1 MEYLSLYK
9 AHFIN
14 SIDEKNIYFDRFNAS
29 NTIHFPINI
38 HNNESFLYLNNELLV
53 LLEKIQFL
61 NSEIIKKRYDT
72 NTNLIKIW
80 ELYHSLVEEIV
91 ITNELECVVSTR
103 NEVSDLLYVK
113 KPKEYKRLY
122 GLVNKYRNIFN
133 QENNFKPLNDPLKL
147 RKTYDDI
154 LLQDV
159 EKEDPN
165 NIPDGLIFR
174 KDVVE
179 VKSSTKTIH
188 TGLYPESEVIN
199 TTKKALDL
207 LNNKSIPALIRI
219 ACFHYFLGYIH
230 PFYDG
235 NGRISR
241 YISSYYLS
249 QILDPIAS
257 LRLSIACKKR
267 QNDYYKAFK
276 ITNDIRNKG
285 DITYFVLLF
294 LDIYKDELENYLQDL
309 TDKVD
314 QSNYYKNKQ
323 STLKLDPSS
332 KKILTIITDYTLF
345 HLQNIEINKIV
356 ELTDLSKSTVS
367 NKIGILEKTG
377 YIIRHRE
384 GKQTTFSFN
393 LDSL

>member
-91 ITNELECVVSTR
+91 ITNELEGVVSTR
-103 NEVSDLLYVK
+103 KEVSDLLYVK

-133 QENNFKPLNDPLKL
+133 QENNFKPLNDPLDL

-159 EKEDPN
+159 EKEDLN

-207 LNNKSIPALIRI
+207 LNDKNIPALIRI

-294 LDIYKDELENYLQDL
+294 LDIYKDELESYLQDL
-309 TDKVD
+309 FDKVD

-345 HLQNIEINKIV
+345 HLQNIEINKLV

>member
-1 MEYLSLYK
+1 M
-9 AHFIN
+9 
-14 SIDEKNIYFDRFNAS
+14 
-29 NTIHFPINI
+29 
-38 HNNESFLYLNNELLV
+38 
-53 LLEKIQFL
+53 
-61 NSEIIKKRYDT
+61 
-72 NTNLIKIW
+72 
-80 ELYHSLVEEIV
+80 
-91 ITNELECVVSTR
+91 ITNELEGVVSTR
-103 NEVSDLLYVK
+103 KEVSDLLYVK

-133 QENNFKPLNDPLKL
+133 HENEFKSLNDPLEL

-165 NIPDGLIFR
+165 NVPDGLVFR
-174 KDVVE
+174 KDGID

-199 TTKKALDL
+199 TIKIALDL
-207 LNNKSIPALIRI
+207 LNDKSIPALIRI

-241 YISSYYLS
+241 YISSYYPS
-249 QILDPIAS
+249 QILDPIVS

-276 ITNDIRNKG
+276 ITNDVRNKG

-294 LDIYKDELENYLQDL
+294 LDIYKDELESYLQDL

-323 STLKLDPSS
+323 STLNLDPSS

-345 HLQNIEINKIV
+345 HLQNIEINKVV
-356 ELTDLSKSTVS
+356 ELTNLSKSTVS
-367 NKIGILEKTG
+367 NKIGILEKQAILLDT
-377 YIIRHRE
+377 E
-384 GKQTTFSFN
+384 KVNKQLFH
-393 LDSL
+393 LI